1 METLPRI
8 TLSRAEMLKRVARF
22 KDLKGSDG
30 GLPDSRM
37 PGCERTLYNV
47 IGFQPPKGKGGAVTS
62 PVGDDAARLAAIKI
76 SEGFNLGCCRAK
88 PGHGPMM
95 HNHHTQ
101 GDTTGRLSTV
111 ILAQSA
117 FLLVPRVFSVDTGG
131 QRVTPADSPVLLPM
145 RPVRVTGRRN
155 FPHGEEA

>member
-8 TLSRAEMLKRVARF
+8 ALSRAEMMMRVARF
-22 KDLKGSDG
+22 KDLKGFDG
-30 GLPDSRM
+30 GLPDSKM

-76 SEGFNLGCCRAK
+76 SEGLNLGYCRAK

-95 HNHHTQ
+95 HI
-101 GDTTGRLSTV
+101 TTPTRLS
-111 ILAQSA
+111 S
-117 FLLVPRVFSVDTGG
+117 R
-131 QRVTPADSPVLLPM
+131 
-145 RPVRVTGRRN
+145 
-155 FPHGEEA
+155 

>member
-8 TLSRAEMLKRVARF
+8 ALSRTEMMMRVARF
-22 KDLKGSDG
+22 KDLKGFDG
-30 GLPDSRM
+30 GLPDSKM

-62 PVGDDAARLAAIKI
+62 QVGDDAARLAAIKI
-76 SEGFNLGCCRAK
+76 SEGLNLGYCRAK

-95 HNHHTQ
+95 HNHHPQ
-101 GDTTGRLSTV
+101 SDTSGRLSTV

-117 FLLVPRVFSVDTGG
+117 FLLVPRVFSVDTGR
-131 QRVTPADSPVLLPM
+131 QRVTPADSRFCYPRDPS
-145 RPVRVTGRRN
+145 G
-155 FPHGEEA
+155 